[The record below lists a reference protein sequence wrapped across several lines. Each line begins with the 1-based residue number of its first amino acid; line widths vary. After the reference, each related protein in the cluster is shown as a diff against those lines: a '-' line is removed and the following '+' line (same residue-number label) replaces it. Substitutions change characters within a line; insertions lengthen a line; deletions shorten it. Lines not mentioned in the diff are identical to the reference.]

1 MLRLSSIVKDYKVAD
16 TKVHALKGLSLSFRK
31 NEFVSILGP
40 SGCGKTTLLNIIGGL
55 DKPTSGD
62 LAIGGVSTKKF
73 KDKDWDVYRNSHVGF
88 IFQSY
93 NLIPHQT
100 VLGNVELSLT
110 IAGVSKAERTER
122 AIKALDKVGL
132 KGQYHKRP
140 NQLSGGQS
148 QRVAIARALVND
160 PEILLADEPT
170 GALDTTTSVQIME
183 LIKEIAKEKLVIMV
197 THNPELAE
205 EYSTRIIKLL
215 DGELQSDTNP
225 FSKEDE
231 IAECKKDEA
240 KNNKDGKKV
249 KAKMSPWTAFKLSL
263 RNLIS
268 KKARTTMTSIAGSI
282 GIIGVALVLS
292 ISVGTQTFIANMQ
305 DDMLSGNPIG
315 ISKTG
320 MNISMLIQG
329 TTQEDKVAA
338 LKEAGYINVDSMIE
352 FLANRASF
360 AESMMFENNI
370 TQEYVDYLKTLPS
383 EYLAE
388 LFLNYGL
395 DVTNNIFT
403 DFKENASG
411 KTENMSLAAIK
422 NVYTAV
428 LKKSPQSKYADVI
441 TTLTDVFIQMPQNE
455 EYILKQYDMLYGQMA
470 KEKGEIMIVLENDSV
485 LTDLLLAQLGYYTQ
499 EEFLNMV
506 FKSVPEE
513 DGSPNKYYDLSLEK
527 TKFSYDDLV
536 GKKFVWYP
544 NDDLLEEIEN
554 TDSQFHYNAYYKD
567 SFSQGVELKIT
578 GILEPKEGK
587 AYGSLE
593 SGFYYTDALAKHII
607 ESNKDSNIVKALKKN
622 GHESTSS
629 GEQTSGGLMDGIA
642 STADGIEQLADGT
655 SQLNDGLSQL
665 AEGAEQLKEGASH
678 LTELQSGSKQLSD
691 GSKSLSDAIVLYVEN
706 VDKMV
711 DMFGAVI
718 NGSKQ
723 MSDGLDQLAEGAK
736 QLKDGAENLTELQ
749 SGSKDLNEGTKEF
762 SKAIVVYTNS
772 VDQMIGMLSTI
783 FSTLQTAVKENPQ
796 LLLDPNIVKLIEFL
810 DGSNGSGDLA
820 QISAAS
826 KQLRETATQLAEGTG
841 GLNDGISGL
850 TKLQEGI
857 AGLADGIEKLQDGS
871 KGLQSGGGNSSDLAK
886 IKDASKQLREA
897 AKQLADGTGGLN
909 EGISGLTKLQEGISG
924 LAAGMSELQTGSDGL
939 SKGMNALND
948 GLADYRTDDGD
959 GEKDAPP
966 IGITFK
972 YSYSYL
978 GEKFKD
984 VTGYLGNQTQFMA
997 MAGGMLSGN
1006 PQFEQMAKL
1015 KSITLQQLGGIDFP
1029 ESIDVF
1035 PVDFELKDFVLE
1047 NLNRWNSNE
1056 NLTFYS
1062 ESQGKDIT
1070 LTADQREDII
1080 FTDTLSLIVAM
1091 INNLIDIIT
1100 FALIGFTSLALVVS
1114 CVMIGIITY
1123 VSVVERVKE
1132 IGVIRSLGGR
1142 KRDVSNLFTAE
1153 TFILGLTSGLLGIG
1167 VTYLG
1172 SFIINLIIWNL
1183 QGIRTIA
1190 IFPWYYALLMVG
1202 ISILLTLVSG
1212 LMPSRS
1218 AAKKDPVE
1226 ALRSE

>member
-1 MLRLSSIVKDYKVAD
+1 MLRLSSITKDYKVAD
-16 TKVHALKGLSLSFRK
+16 TSVRALKGLDLSFRE

-55 DKPTSGD
+55 DHCTTGD
-62 LAIGGVSTKKF
+62 LFIGGVSTKKF
-73 KDKDWDVYRNSHVGF
+73 KDKDWDVYRNSRVGF

-132 KGQYHKRP
+132 AGEYHKRP

-170 GALDTTTSVQIME
+170 GALDTSTSIQIME

-197 THNPELAE
+197 THNPELAGQ
-205 EYSTRIIKLL
+205 YSTRIIKLL

-225 FSKEDE
+225 FSAEDE
-231 IAECKKDEA
+231 KAASNAEADKNKGAKKA
-240 KNNKDGKKV
+240 R
-249 KAKMSPWTAFKLSL
+249 AKMSTWTAFKLSL

-315 ISKTG
+315 ITKTG
-320 MNISMLIQG
+320 MNISMLMQN
-329 TTQEDKVAA
+329 TTREDKVEV

-352 FLANRASF
+352 FLASRASF
-360 AESMMFENNI
+360 AESMMFENDI
-370 TQEYVDYLKTLPS
+370 TQDYVDYLKTLPS
-383 EYLAE
+383 EYLADI
-388 LFLNYGL
+388 FLNYGL

-403 DFKENASG
+403 DFKENSDSE
-411 KTENMSLAAIK
+411 TENMSLATIK
-422 NVYTAV
+422 NVYTSV
-428 LKKSPQSKYADVI
+428 LKKSPQSKYADFI
-441 TTLTDVFIQMPQNE
+441 TTLTDVFMQMPENE
-455 EYILKQYDMLYGQMA
+455 DYILSQYNMLHGDMA
-470 KEKGEIMIVLENDSV
+470 KEKSEIMIVLENDSL

-506 FKSVPEE
+506 FKAAPEE
-513 DGSPNKYYDLSLEK
+513 DGSPNNYYDPSLDK
-527 TKFSYDDLV
+527 PKFSYDELI

-544 NDDLLEEIEN
+544 NDDLLERIEN

-567 SFSQGVELKIT
+567 SFSQGIELKIT
-578 GILEPKEGK
+578 GILEPKEDK
-587 AYGSLE
+587 SYGSLAG
-593 SGFYYTDALAKHII
+593 GFYYTDALAKYII
-607 ESNKDSNIVKALKKN
+607 ASNQDSNIVKALKKN
-622 GHESTSS
+622 GQESTSS
-629 GEQTSGGLMDGIA
+629 GEQSGGGLMDGITA
-642 STADGIEQLADGT
+642 TADGVAHLADG
-655 SQLNDGLSQL
+655 
-665 AEGAEQLKEGASH
+665 AA
-678 LTELQSGSKQLSD
+678 
-691 GSKSLSDAIVLYVEN
+691 
-706 VDKMV
+706 
-711 DMFGAVI
+711 
-718 NGSKQ
+718 Q
-723 MSDGLDQLAEGAK
+723 MSDGLGQLAAGAK
-736 QLKDGAENLTELQ
+736 QLKDSASMLTEMQ
-749 SGSKDLNEGTKEF
+749 AGSSQLTDGAKGLSEGL
-762 SKAIVVYTNS
+762 VQYTDS
-772 VDQMIGMLSTI
+772 VDQMVGMLALISA
-783 FSTLQTAVKENPQ
+783 TLETAVRENPA
-796 LLLDPNIVKLIEFL
+796 LLADRN
-810 DGSNGSGDLA
+810 
-820 QISAAS
+820 
-826 KQLRETATQLAEGTG
+826 
-841 GLNDGISGL
+841 
-850 TKLQEGI
+850 I
-857 AGLADGIEKLQDGS
+857 AGLVKTLDGGANGGS
-871 KGLQSGGGNSSDLAK
+871 AGVGHLAE
-886 IKDASKQLREA
+886 ASKQLREA
-897 AKQLADGTGGLN
+897 AKQLETGTGGLN
-909 EGISGLTKLQEGISG
+909 DGIQQLSKLQDGISG
-924 LAAGMSELQTGSDGL
+924 LADGLAGLSSGSEGLKDGTKALSDGL
-939 SKGMNALND
+939 S
-948 GLADYRTDDGD
+948 DYQTGAGD
-959 GEKDAPP
+959 ESSAPA
-966 IGITFK
+966 IGITFQ

-978 GEKFKD
+978 GEKFEN
-984 VTGYLGNQTQFMA
+984 VTGYLGNQAPFMA
-997 MAGGMLSGN
+997 MAGGMISGN

-1015 KSITLQQLGGIDFP
+1015 KSLTLQQLGGVDFP
-1029 ESIDVF
+1029 ESISIF
-1035 PVDFELKDFVLE
+1035 PTNFELKDFVLE
-1047 NLNRWNSNE
+1047 HLNLWNSDE
-1056 NLTFYS
+1056 SLTFYS
-1062 ESQGKDIT
+1062 ESQGMEIT
-1070 LTADQREDII
+1070 LTAEQREDII

-1091 INNLIDIIT
+1091 INNLIGIIT

-1153 TFILGLTSGLLGIG
+1153 TFILGLTSGLIGIG

-1202 ISILLTLVSG
+1202 ISIFLTLVSG
-1212 LMPSRS
+1212 MLPSRS
-1218 AAKKDPVE
+1218 AAKKDPVD